1 MDHNTNS
8 LDSTSTSVSTGIVNS
23 SISSGSA
30 APSVSGSSK
39 QSPVIID
46 ARGPRF
52 GAVITT
58 IVLAIALATNNVW
71 VIVAQAIIFAIGAI
85 KGPQFTPYAFIF
97 KNLVKPRLKKSGAS
111 EDVRPPQFAQTV
123 GLLFALT
130 AVAGSFADIDVLFTV
145 AVAFALGAAFLN
157 AAFNFCLGCEIY
169 LLLLRA
175 RSK

>member
-1 MDHNTNS
+1 MTQTLNS
-8 LDSTSTSVSTGIVNS
+8 TKSTT
-23 SISSGSA
+23 
-30 APSVSGSSK
+30 
-39 QSPVIID
+39 IID

-58 IVLAIALATNNVW
+58 AVLATALATNNVW
-71 VIVAQAIIFAIGAI
+71 VIVAQAVVFAIGAI

-97 KNLVKPRLKKSGAS
+97 KTLVKPRLKGETPA
-111 EDVRPPQFAQTV
+111 EDVRPPQFAQSV

-130 AVAGSFADIDVLFTV
+130 AIGGTLFGVNAIFTI
-145 AVAFALGAAFLN
+145 AIAFALGAAFLN

>member
-1 MDHNTNS
+1 MVQDTNT
-8 LDSTSTSVSTGIVNS
+8 LE
-23 SISSGSA
+23 A
-30 APSVSGSSK
+30 
-39 QSPVIID
+39 SPVIID

-52 GAVITT
+52 GAVITS
-58 IVLAIALATNNVW
+58 IVLATALATNNVW
-71 VIVAQAIIFAIGAI
+71 VIVAQAIVFAIGAF

-97 KNLVKPRLKKSGAS
+97 KTLVKPRLKKAGAT

-130 AVAGSFADIDVLFTV
+130 AAVGSFAGLDVVFTI
-145 AVAFALGAAFLN
+145 AVAFALAAAFLN

>member
-1 MDHNTNS
+1 MTQDLKTRKN
-8 LDSTSTSVSTGIVNS
+8 
-23 SISSGSA
+23 A
-30 APSVSGSSK
+30 A
-39 QSPVIID
+39 IID

-58 IVLAIALATNNVW
+58 VVLATALATNNIW
-71 VIVAQAIIFAIGAI
+71 VIIAQAVVFAIGAI
-85 KGPQFTPYAFIF
+85 KGPQFTPYAVIYKTF
-97 KNLVKPRLKKSGAS
+97 VKPRLKGETPA
-111 EDVRPPQFAQTV
+111 EDVRPPQFAQSV

-130 AVAGSFADIDVLFTV
+130 AIVGLTTGVNVIFTV
-145 AVAFALGAAFLN
+145 AVAFALAAAFLN

>member
-1 MDHNTNS
+1 MTQN
-8 LDSTSTSVSTGIVNS
+8 LDSKKNTAV
-23 SISSGSA
+23 
-30 APSVSGSSK
+30 
-39 QSPVIID
+39 ID

-58 IVLAIALATNNVW
+58 AVLATALATNNLW
-71 VIVAQAIIFAIGAI
+71 VIAVQALVFAIGAI

-97 KNLVKPRLKKSGAS
+97 KTLVKPRLKSAFVS
-111 EDVRPPQFAQTV
+111 EDVRPPQFAQSV

-130 AVAGSFADIDVLFTV
+130 AIGGVLFGVNAIFTI
-145 AVAFALGAAFLN
+145 AIAFALGAAFLN

>member
-1 MDHNTNS
+1 MVQDTKT
-8 LDSTSTSVSTGIVNS
+8 LKTVPTL
-23 SISSGSA
+23 
-30 APSVSGSSK
+30 
-39 QSPVIID
+39 ID

-58 IVLAIALATNNVW
+58 FVLATALATNNVW
-71 VIVAQAIIFAIGAI
+71 VIVAQAIVFAIGAI

-97 KNLVKPRLKKSGAS
+97 KTFVKPRLKKSGAT

-130 AVAGSFADIDVLFTV
+130 AAAGSFAGLDVVFTV
-145 AVAFALGAAFLN
+145 AVSFALAAAFLN